1 MLSIDKNQVMIEHY
15 RELTLVIETRIQV
28 TMKSYRITIDG
39 EQLHVLALGKD
50 EILLEGSVQNLAFAY
65 EK

>member
-15 RELTLVIETRIQV
+15 RELTLVSETRIQV

-39 EQLHVLALGKD
+39 EQLHVLSLGKD

>member
-1 MLSIDKNQVMIEHY
+1 MLSIDKNQ
-15 RELTLVIETRIQV
+15 
-28 TMKSYRITIDG
+28 

>member
-15 RELTLVIETRIQV
+15 RELTLVSETRIQV

-39 EQLHVLALGKD
+39 EQLQVLALGKD

>member
-15 RELTLVIETRIQV
+15 RELTLVSETRIQV

-39 EQLHVLALGKD
+39 EQLHVLAL
-50 EILLEGSVQNLAFAY
+50 LEGSVQNLAFAY

>member
-15 RELTLVIETRIQV
+15 RELTLVSETRIQV

-39 EQLHVLALGKD
+39 EQLHVLELGKD

>member
-15 RELTLVIETRIQV
+15 RELTLVSETRIQV

-39 EQLHVLALGKD
+39 EQLYVLALGKD